1 MKNLLKKLSENT
13 AYIFL
18 FLIPVTHPAVRV
30 LAKLIFL
37 IFILELIIRRIKT
50 VKEDAVA
57 LSLPLYQL
65 IQSTFKGKLLLFLKI
80 PQGITP
86 IFSYFIRFLNFSEER
101 GLNVLLYGISILSLS
116 VILQSLSG
124 ANDYRELLEI
134 SKLHLTVIRP
144 GHTFLGHPLTAGAFT
159 SVGFFLSTFL
169 YTQSRQKNYL
179 LIALITLTGTLLTFD
194 RSYWVGVVSTSLIS
208 GLIYVKVKR
217 VSLKRALLFGAPILL
232 IVVAAATVPQFKER
246 LTSIVDV
253 KNNGSNRYRLAMW
266 KGGIE
271 FYRGAPLNEKLFG
284 TTRFNYKEEVGPF
297 IEKEEVK
304 FKLPPHVFSH
314 LHNDYITVLVWYGAV
329 GLAIFLIV
337 FGYFVYR
344 NFLLFESTGSE
355 IWLAFFSAY
364 LVLLIGGFFEYN
376 FEDESVKY
384 LIYTLFAL
392 NTKFIYSKN
401 Q

>member
-1 MKNLLKKLSENT
+1 MKNLLKRLPEIIVYT
-13 AYIFL
+13 FL

-30 LAKLIFL
+30 LVKLIFL
-37 IFILELIIRRIKT
+37 IFIIYLIQKRIKFL
-50 VKEDAVA
+50 KEDTVA
-57 LSLPLYQL
+57 LLFPVYQL
-65 IQSTFKGKLLLFLKI
+65 IQSAFKGKLLLFLKI

-86 IFSYFIRFLNFSEER
+86 VFSYFIRFLEFSEER
-101 GLNVLLYGISILSLS
+101 GLNTLLYGISILSLS

-124 ANDYRELLEI
+124 AEDYRELLEV

-144 GHTFLGHPLTAGAFT
+144 WHTFLGHPLTAGAFT
-159 SVGFFLSTFL
+159 SAGFFLSALL
-169 YTQSRQKNYL
+169 YTQNRQKKHL

-208 GLIYVKVKR
+208 GLIYVKVKQ
-217 VSLKRALLFGAPILL
+217 VSFKRALLFGAPIIIL
-232 IVVAAATVPQFKER
+232 ITTAVTVPQIKER

-266 KGGIE
+266 KGGLE
-271 FYRGAPLNEKLFG
+271 FYRGAPLGEKLFG
-284 TTRFNYKEEVGPF
+284 TTKFNYKKEAGPF
-297 IEKEEVK
+297 IEKEEAK

-337 FGYFVYR
+337 FGYFIYK
-344 NFLLFESTGSE
+344 NFLLFKLTGNE
-355 IWLAFFSAY
+355 TWLAFFSAY

-384 LIYTLFAL
+384 LIYSLFAL
-392 NTKFIYSKN
+392 NTKFIYSKS
-401 Q
+401 